1 MKAAAILM
9 AGILVV
15 TQGVEA
21 QMQPSSLQL
30 SAADRQLSREIFRQL
45 IEINS
50 TDSVGSVTAAATAM
64 RQRLLA
70 GGFAPED
77 LKLLGPNDRKMN
89 LVATFHGKAGST
101 LKPILVICH
110 LDVVEAKREDWTT
123 DPFVFTEKDGFFYGR
138 GTQDIKEGDA
148 ALVTSF
154 LKMKREGF
162 VPERDITLA
171 LTADEEGGKSNGV
184 EWLEQNNPELMQAEF
199 VINPDA
205 GGVYA
210 EHGKATV
217 FDVEA
222 IEKTYADFRL
232 TATNKGGHSS
242 LPVPDNAIYHVADAL
257 GRLEKSPFPIEL
269 NAVTR
274 AYFEKMATIA
284 KGETAE
290 EIRGVLKQP
299 MDMASV
305 AKLSADPMYNS
316 TLRTTCVAT
325 MMSAGHAPN
334 ALPQQAQ
341 ANVNCRILPGHSGEE
356 VRQVLIRTF
365 NDPAITVQYVTDAGM
380 VKAEG
385 AKRTSAPPPPVN
397 ARVQRALVQV
407 VGELWPGLPGGSA
420 LPIVPT
426 MEAGASD
433 SIYTTAA
440 GVPSYGLNGFQI
452 DADDVRAHGKDER
465 LGVEAF
471 YKGVEFTY
479 LYLKAL
485 TQP

>member
-1 MKAAAILM
+1 MKAAAV
-9 AGILVV
+9 LVV
-15 TQGVEA
+15 AILTGARGVPSQA
-21 QMQPSSLQL
+21 QESSLQL
-30 SAADRQLSREIFRQL
+30 SAADRQLSRDLFRQL

-64 RQRLLA
+64 RQRLLD
-70 GGFAPED
+70 GGFRAED

-89 LVATFHGKAGST
+89 LVATYHGKAGSA

-148 ALVTSF
+148 ALVTAF
-154 LKMKREGF
+154 LRMKREGF
-162 VPERDITLA
+162 VPDRDITLA

-184 EWLEQNNPELMQAEF
+184 EWLEQNHPELMQAEF

-210 EHGKATV
+210 EHGKATI

-222 IEKTYADFRL
+222 TEKTYADFRL
-232 TATNKGGHSS
+232 TVTNKGGHSS

-257 GRLEKSPFPIEL
+257 ERLEKSPFPIEL

-274 AYFEKMATIA
+274 AYFEKMATIV

-299 MDMASV
+299 MDMAAV
-305 AKLSADPMYNS
+305 ARLTADPMYNS

-356 VRQVLIRTF
+356 VRQELIRIF
-365 NDPAITVQYVTDAGM
+365 HDPAITVQYVTDAGM
-380 VKAEG
+380 VMAEG

-397 ARVQRALVQV
+397 ATVQRALVQV
-407 VGELWPGLPGGSA
+407 VGELWPG

-440 GVPSYGLNGFQI
+440 GIPSYGLNGFQI
-452 DADDVRAHGKDER
+452 DEDDVRAHGKDER
-465 LGVEAF
+465 LGVES
-471 YKGVEFTY
+471 YYRGVEFTY
-479 LYLKAL
+479 QYLKAL
-485 TQP
+485 SQP

>member
-1 MKAAAILM
+1 MTKKGVRMARLAAGLM
-9 AGILVV
+9 VAALAGAA
-15 TQGVEA
+15 GA
-21 QMQPSSLQL
+21 QEL
-30 SAADRQLSREIFRQL
+30 SAGDRALARGVFKEL

-50 TDSVGSVTAAATAM
+50 TDSVGSVTKAAEAM
-64 RQRLLA
+64 RGRLLGA
-70 GGFAPED
+70 GFASED
-77 LKLLGPNDRKMN
+77 LKLLGPNERKMN
-89 LVATFHGKAGST
+89 LVATYHGRAGSS

-110 LDVVEAKREDWTT
+110 LDVVEARRQDWTT

-148 ALVTSF
+148 ALVVS
-154 LKMKREGF
+154 LMRMKREGS
-162 VPERDITLA
+162 VPNRDVVVA

-184 EWLEQNNPELMQAEF
+184 DWLERNHPELMRAEF

-210 EHGKATV
+210 EKGVAKV

-222 IEKTYADFRL
+222 TEKTYADFRV
-232 TATNKGGHSS
+232 TAVNKGGHSS

-257 GRLEKSPFPIEL
+257 QRLEKSPFPVEL

-274 AYFEKMATIA
+274 AYFSQMAAITPGQ
-284 KGETAE
+284 KGEDSK
-290 EIRGVLKQP
+290 GVLKVP
-299 MDMASV
+299 MDEAAAARLSV
-305 AKLSADPMYNS
+305 DPMYNS

-334 ALPQQAQ
+334 ALPANAQ
-341 ANVNCRILPGHSGEE
+341 ANVNCRILPGHSAEE
-356 VRQVLIRTF
+356 VRRELIGIF
-365 NDPAITVQYVTDAGM
+365 ADPALTVEYVSDAGM
-380 VKAEG
+380 VTAEG
-385 AKRTSAPPPPVN
+385 PSRPSAPPPPVN
-397 ARVQRALVQV
+397 GTVQGALTKV
-407 VGELWPGLPGGSA
+407 VGQMWPG

-452 DADDVRAHGKDER
+452 DEDDVRAHGKDER

-485 TQP
+485 TEK

>member
-1 MKAAAILM
+1 MKTAAIWM
-9 AGILVV
+9 AGMLAV
-15 TQGVEA
+15 TQGVSA
-21 QMQPSSLQL
+21 QTQPSSFQL
-30 SAADRQLSREIFRQL
+30 SVADRQLSREIFRQL

-50 TDSVGSVTAAATAM
+50 TDSVGSVTAAAAAM
-64 RQRLLA
+64 RQRLLG

-89 LVATFHGKAGST
+89 LVATYHGRAGST

-123 DPFVFTEKDGFFYGR
+123 DPFVFTEKEGFFYGR

-154 LKMKREGF
+154 LRMKREGF
-162 VPERDITLA
+162 VPDRDITLA

-184 EWLEQNNPELMQAEF
+184 EWLEQNHPELMRAEF

-210 EHGKATV
+210 EHGKATI

-222 IEKTYADFRL
+222 TEKTYADFRL

-257 GRLEKSPFPIEL
+257 GRLEKSPFSIEL

-274 AYFEKMATIA
+274 AYFEKMGTIV

-290 EIRGVLKQP
+290 EIRGVLAQP
-299 MDMASV
+299 MDLAAV
-305 AKLSADPMYNS
+305 ARLTADPMYNS

-356 VRQVLIRTF
+356 VRQELIRIF

-380 VKAEG
+380 VMAEG

-397 ARVQRALVQV
+397 ATVQRALVQV
-407 VGELWPGLPGGSA
+407 VGELWPA

-465 LGVEAF
+465 LGVEAY

-479 LYLKAL
+479 LYLEAL

>member
-1 MKAAAILM
+1 MVGMLAVSLN
-9 AGILVV
+9 G
-15 TQGVEA
+15 TA
-21 QMQPSSLQL
+21 QTQPSSFQL
-30 SAADRQLSREIFRQL
+30 SAADRQLARAIFQQL

-50 TDSVGSVTAAATAM
+50 TDSVGSVTAAATAT
-64 RQRLLA
+64 RQRLLD

-89 LVATFHGKAGST
+89 LVATYHGKAGST

-154 LKMKREGF
+154 LRMKREGF
-162 VPERDITLA
+162 VPDRDITLP

-184 EWLEQNNPELMQAEF
+184 EWLEAQHPERMQAEF
-199 VINPDA
+199 VVNPDA

-222 IEKTYADFRL
+222 TEKTYADFRL
-232 TATNKGGHSS
+232 TVTNKGGHSS

-274 AYFEKMATIA
+274 AYFEKMATIS

-299 MDMASV
+299 MNTASV
-305 AKLSADPMYNS
+305 KKLTEDPIYNS

-356 VRQVLIRTF
+356 VRQDLIRIF
-365 NDPAITVQYVTDAGM
+365 HDPAIKVEYVTDAGM
-380 VKAEG
+380 VMAEG

-397 ARVQRALVQV
+397 ATVQRALVEV
-407 VGELWPGLPGGSA
+407 VGKLWPG

-452 DADDVRAHGKDER
+452 DEDDVRAHGKDER
-465 LGVEAF
+465 LGVESY

-485 TQP
+485 TASADGGGD

>member
-1 MKAAAILM
+1 MKAAAIWMTGVL
-9 AGILVV
+9 AAS
-15 TQGVEA
+15 QGVWA
-21 QMQPSSLQL
+21 QTPPSSFQL
-30 SAADRQLSREIFRQL
+30 SAADRQLAHDIFRQL

-64 RQRLLA
+64 RQRLLD

-89 LVATFHGKAGST
+89 LVATYHGKAGST
-101 LKPILVICH
+101 LKPILMICH

-148 ALVTSF
+148 ALVMSF
-154 LKMKREGF
+154 LRMKREGF
-162 VPERDITLA
+162 VPDRDLTLA

-184 EWLEQNNPELMQAEF
+184 EWLEQNHPEWMRAEF

-222 IEKTYADFRL
+222 TEKTYADFRL
-232 TATNKGGHSS
+232 TATSKGGHSS

-257 GRLEKSPFPIEL
+257 ERLQKSPFPIEL

-274 AYFEKMATIA
+274 AYFEKMATIVQ
-284 KGETAE
+284 GETAG

-299 MDMASV
+299 MDTTAA
-305 AKLSADPMYNS
+305 AKLTEDPMYNS

-334 ALPQQAQ
+334 ALPQEAQ

-356 VRQVLIRTF
+356 VRQQLVRIF
-365 NDPAITVQYVTDAGM
+365 ADPAITVQYVTDAGM
-380 VKAEG
+380 VMAQG

-397 ARVQRALVQV
+397 ATVQRALVQV
-407 VGELWPGLPGGSA
+407 VGELWPG

-465 LGVEAF
+465 LGVEAY

-485 TQP
+485 AQP

>member
-1 MKAAAILM
+1 MKAAAVLIASMLT
-9 AGILVV
+9 V
-15 TQGVEA
+15 TPDLRA
-21 QMQPSSLQL
+21 HAQPSSLQL
-30 SAADRQLSREIFRQL
+30 SAADRQLSRDIFRQL

-50 TDSVGSVTAAATAM
+50 TDSVGTVTAAAEAM
-64 RQRLLA
+64 QQRLLK

-77 LKLLGPNDRKMN
+77 LRLLGPDDRKRN
-89 LVATFHGKAGST
+89 LVVTYHGAAGST

-154 LKMKREGF
+154 LIMKREGF
-162 VPERDITLA
+162 VPDRDITLA

-184 EWLEQNNPELMQAEF
+184 EWLEQNHPELMQAEF
-199 VINPDA
+199 VVNPDA
-205 GGVYA
+205 GGISA

-222 IEKTYADFRL
+222 TEKTYADFRL

-257 GRLEKSPFPIEL
+257 GRLEKSPFPVEL

-274 AYFEKMATIA
+274 AYFEKMSTVAH
-284 KGETAE
+284 GQTAE
-290 EIRGVLKQP
+290 QIRSLLKRP
-299 MDMASV
+299 MDMAAA
-305 AKLSADPMYNS
+305 AKLAEDPMYNS

-356 VRQVLIRTF
+356 VRQDLIRIF
-365 NDPAITVQYVTDAGM
+365 HDPAITVQYVTDAGM
-380 VKAEG
+380 VMAEG

-397 ARVQRALVQV
+397 ATVQRALVQV
-407 VGELWPGLPGGSA
+407 VGKLWPG

-433 SIYTTAA
+433 SIYTTSA

-452 DADDVRAHGKDER
+452 DEDDVRAHGKDER
-465 LGVEAF
+465 LGVESY

-485 TQP
+485 TRL